1 MKKRITVLRNFQKYF
16 VSCKLAALFLFL
28 IPLCAMPA
36 SIFSPKLFQIMIDE
50 VIVNKKTRLMWFVIA
65 GLFGV
70 YLIRLLLDSLNL
82 YFTNRIINGFT
93 YKLRNDVW
101 NKYCRCKF
109 VYYES
114 LEPGDFKMRLM
125 DDINSIALFMK
136 EQIIEYLFHLLK
148 ATVMIAIL
156 FSLNIKMTLYCIWI
170 LPIIFYINDRI
181 AKGSAKITNE
191 IRNVT
196 QSYYTSTHNSIQL
209 WREIKV
215 QNAQKTY
222 IKRFKFFRD
231 KFASLGYKNMRYWFY
246 NETFTD
252 FKNNYLS
259 KVLIYCIGLF
269 FIINKSMSVG
279 TVILF
284 GEYFGML
291 FSSVDAI
298 NIRRASLKV
307 NAPYYSRVTEALNFE
322 EENEG
327 VYLYTFN
334 KGISFDIKCFS
345 YPESKKIILKNI
357 HFNIKKGDHICIT
370 GESGSGKTTLIKLL
384 LGLYESDGIK
394 IDNIKL
400 SEINKLQYY
409 SKIGVV
415 MQDSYLFNMS
425 IRENILLGKPNA
437 SDAEIEQA
445 CKDAAA
451 FDFILKMENGFDT
464 IVGEKGIKLSG
475 GQRQK
480 ICIARALL
488 KNPEILIL
496 DEATSALDKLS
507 EDIIYTTLCK
517 DKRKTIIS
525 ISHKPTVI
533 NRADR
538 IIDIVNGTMNTEVA
552 RV

>member
-1 MKKRITVLRNFQKYF
+1 M
-16 VSCKLAALFLFL
+16 
-28 IPLCAMPA
+28 
-36 SIFSPKLFQIMIDE
+36 
-50 VIVNKKTRLMWFVIA
+50 
-65 GLFGV
+65 
-70 YLIRLLLDSLNL
+70 
-82 YFTNRIINGFT
+82 
-93 YKLRNDVW
+93 
-101 NKYCRCKF
+101 
-109 VYYES
+109 
-114 LEPGDFKMRLM
+114 
-125 DDINSIALFMK
+125 
-136 EQIIEYLFHLLK
+136 
-148 ATVMIAIL
+148 
-156 FSLNIKMTLYCIWI
+156 
-170 LPIIFYINDRI
+170 
-181 AKGSAKITNE
+181 
-191 IRNVT
+191 
-196 QSYYTSTHNSIQL
+196 
-209 WREIKV
+209 
-215 QNAQKTY
+215 
-222 IKRFKFFRD
+222 
-231 KFASLGYKNMRYWFY
+231 
-246 NETFTD
+246 
-252 FKNNYLS
+252 
-259 KVLIYCIGLF
+259 
-269 FIINKSMSVG
+269 
-279 TVILF
+279 
-284 GEYFGML
+284 
-291 FSSVDAI
+291 
-298 NIRRASLKV
+298 
-307 NAPYYSRVTEALNFE
+307 
-322 EENEG
+322 
-327 VYLYTFN
+327 
-334 KGISFDIKCFS
+334 
-345 YPESKKIILKNI
+345 
-357 HFNIKKGDHICIT
+357 
-370 GESGSGKTTLIKLL
+370 IKLL